1 MKVTTK
7 HLEVDIQSLITAG
20 FPQDEALQIVMGMAE
35 LVLLTGRGQ
44 DTLKVKEPLEITN
57 DIIRA
62 YIAMRDV
69 MAIHPIL
76 NGSIDGKNEN

>member
-7 HLEVDIQSLITAG
+7 HLEVAIQSLITAG